1 MPFSKLGLPPALLN
15 GVKAMGYVD
24 PTPIQLRAIPV
35 VLAGGDLI
43 GSAQTGTGKT
53 AAFALPVL
61 ARLVKHESR
70 GPRVLVLEPTR
81 ELAAQVETAFRDF
94 GRFTDIRATVVH
106 GGVGYGRQRSEI
118 QSGTDIVI
126 ATPGRL
132 MDFLQEGTLRLE
144 NVKILILDEVDRMLD
159 MGFVKDV
166 KKIIAKCP
174 RERQTLFFS
183 ATIPP
188 EIADIAS
195 FALRNPTRIEI
206 GVARTVNKSVSHAIY
221 PVSMGKK
228 FDLLVALLEK
238 TDFHS
243 CLVFS
248 RTKHGAD
255 KIARK
260 LKSANHS
267 VAVLHAN
274 RSQSQR
280 VEALEGFK
288 SGKYEVMVATDIAAR
303 GIDVA
308 GVSHVINYDIPANP
322 EDYVHRIGRTGR
334 AAAVG
339 EAFTITTPDQ
349 ANDIR
354 DIERFIGQ
362 KVPQLKLDGF
372 DYHAA
377 PTFPVNAPQTS
388 PHSRGGDGYRPNS
401 GGGGRPSH
409 SSQHR
414 RDGGAGRSTG
424 GKGSGGQGN
433 GGQRIGAPR
442 YQDGPAPAGG
452 HSQSGGHSPSGSH
465 ASSAQPAPQRG
476 GLSRGTWR
484 RRG

>member
-1 MPFSKLGLPPALLN
+1 MPFSKLGLPPALVN
-15 GVKAMGYVD
+15 GVKAMGYID

-35 VLAGGDLI
+35 VLGGGDLI

-61 ARLVKHESR
+61 ARLGKHEAR

-94 GRFTDIRATVVH
+94 GRFTDLRATVVH

-118 QSGTDIVI
+118 QGGTDIVI

-132 MDFLQEGTLRLE
+132 MDFLQEGTLRLDAL
-144 NVKILILDEVDRMLD
+144 KILILDEVDRMLD

-166 KKIIAKCP
+166 KKIIGRCP
-174 RERQTLFFS
+174 KERQTLFFS
-183 ATIPP
+183 ATVPP
-188 EIADIAS
+188 EIEEVAR
-195 FALRNPTRIEI
+195 FALRNPARVEI
-206 GVARTVNKSVSHAIY
+206 GVARTVNQSVTHAFY
-221 PVSMGKK
+221 PVSQLKK

-238 TDFHS
+238 TDFQS

-260 LKSANHS
+260 LKAANHS

-339 EAFTITTPDQ
+339 DAFTLTTPEQ
-349 ANDIR
+349 AGEIR
-354 DIERFIGQ
+354 AIERFIGQ
-362 KVPQLKLDGF
+362 KVPQLKLEGF
-372 DYHAA
+372 DYNSP
-377 PTFPVNAPQTS
+377 PTIGPAREPRYVDPRAIQHGHRQGGHGQGRQSHHS
-388 PHSRGGDGYRPNS
+388 P
-401 GGGGRPSH
+401 RPSH
-409 SSQHR
+409 SGQ
-414 RDGGAGRSTG
+414 DAGQS
-424 GKGSGGQGN
+424 S
-433 GGQRIGAPR
+433 
-442 YQDGPAPAGG
+442 GPALQ
-452 HSQSGGHSPSGSH
+452 SSGGHRGGPSQ
-465 ASSAQPAPQRG
+465 QPAPRKFG
-476 GLSRGTWR
+476 GLSRGRWNR
-484 RRG
+484 R